1 VPNLFSNWFHSL
13 ISRQFYRI
21 SLLIGAA
28 VLSFGALVLPIA
40 LRPSSYPLA
49 MGAVASTDITAPFT
63 ATFDSQI
70 LTQKAKDEAANA
82 VSPIYLPSDPAITR
96 TQIDNLHII
105 LNYIDTVRADSLSAQ
120 EQKLADLGAMSSLS
134 LTSDSAALV
143 LQLSDSDW
151 ENVEQESLVILEQI
165 MRKNIRDYQVQ
176 DNRLSVPNL
185 IDLSFSDVESRLIEE
200 LVNPFIVANSLYS
213 DKDTQIA
220 RTAAIVAVATVK
232 TSYIQGQAIVLRG
245 QVISPEQ
252 YESLQYFG
260 FVKPQN
266 KLSELIAPLLIILLL
281 TGFVTLYF
289 ARRKIYP
296 LSDLRSMTLIS
307 VTYLV
312 FLFAARA
319 IIPNRAIL
327 PYLFP
332 MAAFA
337 MMLSSLFNL
346 EISILFSLVISLLA
360 AFGLSNSIE
369 LSIFYLFSSL
379 IGALVVGKGRR
390 VSTFFW
396 AGLLSAL
403 AGTVVIIAYRFLDG
417 TTDLI
422 GILTLTGVSFI
433 NGVASTSLALLFQF
447 ISSQILGLTTPLSLL
462 EISRP
467 DNPLL
472 QFILQN
478 APGTYQHSLQVSNL
492 AEQGAK
498 AIGADALM
506 TRVGSLYH
514 DCGKA
519 MNASFFIEN
528 QLPGKINSHEDVDPA
543 LAAQIII
550 RHVSDGLALANKH
563 HLPPRIKDFISEHQG
578 TSMTRYQFSRALDLA
593 QGDRS
598 KVDESQF
605 HYPGPKPHSKE
616 TALLM
621 LADGCEARARAELP
635 KTDEELRI
643 LIKKII
649 DGCIQEGQLEDSNLT
664 LRDLKITSEAF
675 FQVMLNTHHPRLI
688 YPEPIQ
694 PVEPGKLEGN
704 L

>member
-1 VPNLFSNWFHSL
+1 MPNPFSNWFHSL

-21 SLLIGAA
+21 GLLIVAA
-28 VLSFGALVLPIA
+28 VLSFAALVLPIA

-49 MGAVASTDITAPFT
+49 IGAVASTDITAPYT
-63 ATFDSQI
+63 ATFDSEI
-70 LTQKAKDEAANA
+70 LTQKAKEEAANA
-82 VSPIYLPSDPAITR
+82 VSPSYLPSDPAITR
-96 TQIDNLHII
+96 TQLDNLHII
-105 LNYIDTVRADSLSAQ
+105 LNYIDTIRADTLSSQ
-120 EQKLADLGAMSSLS
+120 DQKLSDLGAMSSLQ
-134 LTSDSAALV
+134 LTSSSAALV
-143 LQLSDSDW
+143 LQLSDADW
-151 ENVEQESLVILEQI
+151 KNVEQESLAILEQI

-185 IDLSFSDVESRLIEE
+185 IDLSFSDVESKLIEE
-200 LVNPFIVANSLYS
+200 LVDPFIVPNSLYS

-220 RTAAIVAVATVK
+220 RDAAIAAVTTVK

-245 QVISPEQ
+245 QIISPEQ
-252 YESLQYFG
+252 YETLKYFG

-266 KLSELIAPLLIILLL
+266 KFSEVIAPLLIVLLL
-281 TGFVTLYF
+281 TGFIALYF
-289 ARRKIYP
+289 TRRKTYP
-296 LSDLRSMTLIS
+296 ISDLRSMTLIT
-307 VTYLV
+307 VTYLI
-312 FLFAARA
+312 FIFAARA

-346 EISILFSLVISLLA
+346 EISILFTIVISLLA
-360 AFGLSNSIE
+360 AFGLSDSIE

-379 IGALVVGKGRR
+379 IGALIVGKGRR

-396 AGLLSAL
+396 SGLLSAL
-403 AGTVVIIAYRFLDG
+403 AGSVVIIAYRFLDG

-422 GILTLTGVSFI
+422 GILTLVGVSFI

-447 ISSQILGLTTPLSLL
+447 IASQFLGLTTPLSLL

-498 AIGADALM
+498 AIGADALV

-528 QLPGKINSHEDVDPA
+528 QIPGKINSHEDIDPS
-543 LAAQIII
+543 LAAETII
-550 RHVSDGLALANKH
+550 RHVCDGLALANKH
-563 HLPPRIKDFISEHQG
+563 HLPPRIKDFILEHHG
-578 TSMTRYQFSRALDLA
+578 TSMTRYQFSRALELV

-598 KVDESQF
+598 KLDESHF

-635 KTDEELRI
+635 KTDEELRT

-664 LRDLKITSEAF
+664 LRDLKTISEAF

-694 PVEPGKLEGN
+694 PLDAEKADGK
-704 L
+704 

>member
-1 VPNLFSNWFHSL
+1 MN
-13 ISRQFYRI
+13 
-21 SLLIGAA
+21 
-28 VLSFGALVLPIA
+28 
-40 LRPSSYPLA
+40 
-49 MGAVASTDITAPFT
+49 
-63 ATFDSQI
+63 
-70 LTQKAKDEAANA
+70 
-82 VSPIYLPSDPAITR
+82 
-96 TQIDNLHII
+96 
-105 LNYIDTVRADSLSAQ
+105 
-120 EQKLADLGAMSSLS
+120 SLS
-134 LTSDSAALV
+134 LSSDSASLV

-151 ENVEQESLVILEQI
+151 KTVEQESLVILEQI
-165 MRKNIRDYQVQ
+165 MRKNIRDYQIQ

-185 IDLSFSDVESRLIEE
+185 IDLSFSDVESKLIEE

-213 DKDTQIA
+213 EKDTQMA
-220 RTAAIVAVATVK
+220 KDSAITAVATVK

-245 QVISPEQ
+245 QIISPEQ

-260 FVKPQN
+260 FVKPQD
-266 KLSELIAPLLIILLL
+266 KLSEVIAPLLMVLLL
-281 TGFVTLYF
+281 TGFVALYF
-289 ARRKIYP
+289 SRRKISP
-296 LSDLRSMTLIS
+296 ISDLRSMTLITI
-307 VTYLV
+307 TYLF

-337 MMLSSLFNL
+337 MMLSTLFNL

-369 LSIFYLFSSL
+369 LSVFYLFSSL
-379 IGALVVGKGRR
+379 IGALIVGKGRR
-390 VSTFFW
+390 VSSFFW
-396 AGLLSAL
+396 AGILSAL
-403 AGTVVIIAYRFLDG
+403 SGVAVIVAYRFLDG
-417 TTDLI
+417 TTDLL
-422 GILTLTGVSFI
+422 GIVTLSGVSFI
-433 NGVASTSLALLFQF
+433 NGIASTSLALLFQF

-478 APGTYQHSLQVSNL
+478 APGTYQHSLQVSNM

-498 AIGADALM
+498 AIGADPLV

-528 QLPGKINSHEDVDPA
+528 QVPGKINSHEDIDPS
-543 LAAQIII
+543 LAAETII
-550 RHVSDGLALANKH
+550 RHITDGLTLANKH
-563 HLPPRIKDFISEHQG
+563 HLPPRIKDFISEHHG
-578 TSMTRYQFSRALDLA
+578 TSMTRYQYSRALDLEH
-593 QGDRS
+593 GDRT
-598 KVDESQF
+598 KLDESRF
-605 HYPGPKPHSKE
+605 HYPGPKPRSKE

-635 KTDEELRI
+635 KTDEELRT

-649 DGCIQEGQLEDSNLT
+649 DGCIQDGQLEESNLT
-664 LRDLKITSEAF
+664 LRDLKEIADAF

-694 PVEPGKLEGN
+694 PLEKTEVEGKA
-704 L
+704 